1 MNQLKALKF
10 RLRPFVEADIPAVV
24 KMALRCTYQFSTDDL
39 KSWSKHDP
47 TGIKVAE
54 LDSGEVIGLGA
65 CLNHNDNISF
75 VGAFIVDE
83 KYRSMKVFPQLMM
96 AAVQHSGHR
105 NIGGNGYASKV
116 GFLGKVGFKEF
127 EKSWTV
133 KEYEYLGELRTNLLS
148 DRLPEGVEIRSLEQN
163 SFESML
169 LYDRTLVGYDRKF
182 IFKSRSREK
191 NSKTLI
197 ALKDG
202 TCIGYGVVKRNILD
216 AALVG
221 PLYADDVR
229 VAEVMLR
236 KLLESM
242 PNAKGLSMATIST
255 NLAINEIVQRMGISV
270 YNNLLRLYTKEH
282 MRINTSKIFAFFDVD
297 FSPF

>member
-1 MNQLKALKF
+1 
-10 RLRPFVEADIPAVV
+10 
-24 KMALRCTYQFSTDDL
+24 
-39 KSWSKHDP
+39 
-47 TGIKVAE
+47 
-54 LDSGEVIGLGA
+54 
-65 CLNHNDNISF
+65 
-75 VGAFIVDE
+75 
-83 KYRSMKVFPQLMM
+83 
-96 AAVQHSGHR
+96 
-105 NIGGNGYASKV
+105 
-116 GFLGKVGFKEF
+116 
-127 EKSWTV
+127 
-133 KEYEYLGELRTNLLS
+133 
-148 DRLPEGVEIRSLEQN
+148 
-163 SFESML
+163 ML